1 MNLCYSIFPSISDPL
16 TGQYVPVQPQMT
28 VDPATGQVVQQQQV
42 MIDPNTGQV
51 IQAPT
56 QQTQVMLDPNTG
68 TSVCL
73 SIRPS
78 IFPSVDDIC
87 QTSCLGNRLAL
98 VSTH

>member
-1 MNLCYSIFPSISDPL
+1 
-16 TGQYVPVQPQMT
+16 MT

-68 TSVCL
+68 MPSLSVSPSICL
-73 SIRPS
+73 SFR
-78 IFPSVDDIC
+78 
-87 QTSCLGNRLAL
+87 Q
-98 VSTH
+98 